1 MSIKIDKN
9 VPVPSGKRG
18 PAAYPWD
25 DMQPGDSFFVP
36 GKTPKTLGGAVV
48 TPKNRGMKIR
58 TRSVTENGVAG
69 VRIWRVDGL
78 GE

>member
-1 MSIKIDKN
+1 MTIKIDRN
-9 VPVPSGKRG
+9 VPIPIGTRG

-48 TPKNRGMKIR
+48 TPKI
-58 TRSVTENGVAG
+58 AA
-69 VRIWRVDGL
+69 
-78 GE
+78 